1 MTQLHALSLTL
12 GIEGAVGGLLLWAW
26 LGLRG
31 RTWVR
36 GLLVVLA
43 ASLLTHP
50 LAWHANRVWLIGLS
64 FPVRA
69 AIIEGAVVLVE
80 ASILALAMRST
91 GDVPRVRPTAP
102 WTWLVLSLVMN
113 GASFGYGLVRVL
125 VFG

>member
-1 MTQLHALSLTL
+1 MTQLHALALTL
-12 GIEGAVGGLLLWAW
+12 GIEGAVGGLLLGAW

-36 GLLVVLA
+36 GLVVVLA

-50 LAWHANRVWLIGLS
+50 LAWHANRSWLIGLG

-69 AIIEGAVVLVE
+69 AIIEGAVVMVE
-80 ASILALAMRST
+80 GSILALAMRST
-91 GDVPRVRPTAP
+91 GHAPRARPIAP
-102 WTWLVLSLVMN
+102 WRWLVLSLVMN
-113 GASFGYGLVRVL
+113 GASFGYGVVRVL

>member
-1 MTQLHALSLTL
+1 MTQLHALTLTL
-12 GIEGAVGGLLLWAW
+12 GIEGAVGGLLLRAW

-31 RTWVR
+31 RPWVR
-36 GLLVVLA
+36 GLVVVLA

-50 LAWHANRVWLIGLS
+50 LAWHANRVWLIGLG

-80 ASILALAMRST
+80 ASILALALRST
-91 GDVPRVRPTAP
+91 VDGRRARPLAP
-102 WTWLVLSLVMN
+102 WAWLVLSLVMN
-113 GASFGYGLVRVL
+113 GVSFGYGLVRVL